1 MSREGQAEMISN
13 EIGNAILQDP
23 KLAHGT
29 WNAFTLVILPQPTTT
44 LTYGFIYDIKGVAR
58 PFRTELPEELLQDLR
73 ASVLDEGKEWVACR
87 LEMKAAGWE
96 MSWEFEYED
105 ATRFLPHSDM
115 NLLAR
120 ELMPTFEADEF
131 WQCPLGHNVLAK
143 LRILT
148 PEICED
154 FEDRDLHCMIS
165 NAFLKAMKYG
175 FSTRSDLAGFALTC
189 FEVAPNFDHHPA
201 VRAGLEKVAEVPG
214 SVWGLLHAS
223 VPETAWSEM
232 RQENF
237 YDGTCWFDE
246 LPRDLHNE
254 EVA

>member
-1 MSREGQAEMISN
+1 MSNQGQAEMISN
-13 EIGNAILQDP
+13 EIGNVILQDP

-29 WNAFTLVILPQPTTT
+29 WNAFTLVILPREGAT
-44 LTYGFIYDIKGVAR
+44 LNYGFIYDIKGVAK
-58 PFRTELPEELLQDLR
+58 PFRTEVPEHLLSELK
-73 ASVLDEGKEWVACR
+73 ASLLEDGKEWLACR

-105 ATRFLPHSDM
+105 VTRFLPHSDM

-120 ELMPTFEADEF
+120 ELMPDFEDDQF
-131 WQCPLGHNVLAK
+131 WQCPLGYNVLAK

-148 PEICED
+148 PEICQD

-165 NAFLKAMKYG
+165 NCFLKAMKYG
-175 FSTRSDLAGFALTC
+175 LSTRTDLAGFALTC

-201 VRAGLEKVAEVPG
+201 VRAGFHKVAEVPG
-214 SVWGLLHAS
+214 PVWNLLYAS
-223 VPETAWSEM
+223 VPEYAWAQM
-232 RQENF
+232 REEHF
-237 YDGTCWFDE
+237 YDGKAWFDE
-246 LPRDLHNE
+246 LPKALNE

>member
-1 MSREGQAEMISN
+1 MSQQGQAEMISN
-13 EIGNAILQDP
+13 EIGNVILQDP

-29 WNAFTLVILPQPTTT
+29 WNAFTLIILPQSGTT
-44 LTYGFIYDIKGVAR
+44 LNYGFIYDIKGVAK
-58 PFRTELPEELLQDLR
+58 PFRTELPENLLRDLR
-73 ASVLDEGKEWVACR
+73 ASLIENEKEWLACR
-87 LEMKAAGWE
+87 LEMKAAAWE

-115 NLLAR
+115 ELLAR
-120 ELMPTFEADEF
+120 ELMPDFEEDQF

-148 PEICED
+148 PEICQD

-165 NAFLKAMKYG
+165 NSFLKAMKYG
-175 FSTRSDLAGFALTC
+175 LSSRTDLAGFALTC

-201 VRAGLEKVAEVPG
+201 VRAGFHKVADVPG
-214 SVWGLLHAS
+214 SVWNLLYAS
-223 VPETAWSEM
+223 VPEYAWAQM
-232 RQENF
+232 REENF
-237 YDGTCWFDE
+237 YDGRAWFDE
-246 LPRDLHNE
+246 LPQQLNE